1 MVTNR
6 ANSANL
12 DIHRGEG
19 VELFDVLDA
28 NGEKTGQVKPRH
40 LVHRDGDWH
49 RAVMIWV
56 VNPERGI
63 LLQRRAP
70 NKDSHPNCWDIS
82 CGGHLSAGDDSITG
96 AIRELAE
103 ELGLKV
109 KPEDLHFLL
118 ASKRMTRPAPDFINN
133 SFDDLY
139 IYFTNLELNQF
150 VMQKSEISALKYVSL
165 DELKSMVR
173 EHNSD
178 LAPHE
183 PLYEKLF
190 QYLDGLQNC

>member
-1 MVTNR
+1 M
-6 ANSANL
+6 
-12 DIHRGEG
+12 
-19 VELFDVLDA
+19 LF
-28 NGEKTGQVKPRH
+28 R
-40 LVHRDGDWH
+40 
-49 RAVMIWV
+49 
-56 VNPERGI
+56 
-63 LLQRRAP
+63 
-70 NKDSHPNCWDIS
+70 S
-82 CGGHLSAGDDSITG
+82 GGHLSAGDDSITG